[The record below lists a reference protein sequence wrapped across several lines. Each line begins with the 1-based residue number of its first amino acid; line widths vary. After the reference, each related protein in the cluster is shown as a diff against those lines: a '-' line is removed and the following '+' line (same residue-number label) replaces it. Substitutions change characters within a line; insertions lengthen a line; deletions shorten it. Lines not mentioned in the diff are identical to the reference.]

1 MKAATTRKRAAT
13 KKNKVA
19 TARDLYESGNK
30 NKRTRAG
37 TPRGNEH
44 RSLCAKR
51 CSTAATCPWCW
62 ASTDFFFY
70 MVEKHALDATWFST
84 HAETSQRLSIKN
96 VQRIFLRTHIC
107 MSLQRLFY
115 FLFPGKVCVRVCACA
130 LGPLCSARH
139 TCLRWSFIY
148 NYITRV

>member
-1 MKAATTRKRAAT
+1 MKAANNKKTRANQ
-13 KKNKVA
+13 KKQSSHC
-19 TARDLYESGNK
+19 ARLVWERQQ

-37 TPRGNEH
+37 TPRGKEH

-130 LGPLCSARH
+130 LGPLCSAHH